1 MFTFLMKVEDIDFTE
16 ALRTL
21 GKQAGVEVQYRAP
34 KSENPEN
41 PILVANMQ
49 AQRFFRET
57 LISDNG
63 SFARDYLN
71 SRGLN
76 EETIASFGLGYSP
89 VNGNELFKHLQNLG
103 FKNELLAD
111 AGLVSLNEGATPR
124 DLFRGRLTF
133 PIHNDSGELVG
144 FGGRAL
150 DDSMPKY
157 LNTPQTSEF
166 DKSGILYGLD
176 KAKSGISGDGRRAVI
191 VEGYMDVIAAHEA
204 GFRNVVASMG
214 TSLTGKQ
221 IALALA
227 NADTVVLAMDAD
239 LAGQNS
245 MYRSLLEIA
254 QQNSAQSSN
263 GRRRQSLRQRSPAF
277 DIFKVAQISKGKDPD
292 DLIRAEPL
300 LWRNTI
306 EAAPSLADFLLL
318 GATSYLSGL
327 SDSDADQVIS
337 ALAQVVFAASWKVQD
352 KYVRQLAQIV
362 ETTPEK
368 LESNLG
374 KLIENRR
381 PALTRTGNQ
390 GRNRAADE
398 LPFRTPLGDPL
409 EEHTLALAAQF
420 PEFLGRIEDLGTDR
434 ITNPE
439 NRAVLSA
446 LKQNGTI
453 ERALDSLGG
462 QAAEQLQMLI
472 GLILPEM
479 DLKQRSDAFD
489 SCIRRLE
496 IRFYREIKQ
505 QEEALLENIDEGDF
519 LSTPNLEANERL
531 KDLYSSGA

>member
-34 KSENPEN
+34 KSENSEN
-41 PILVANMQ
+41 PILFANMQ

-57 LISDNG
+57 LNSDNG
-63 SFARDYLN
+63 SFARDYLS

-103 FKNELLAD
+103 LKNELLAD
-111 AGLVSLNEGATPR
+111 AGLISLNEGAIPR

-144 FGGRAL
+144 VGGRAL

-157 LNTPQTSEF
+157 LNTPQTPEF

-221 IALALA
+221 VALALA

-254 QQNSAQSSN
+254 QQNPTQLSN
-263 GRRRQSLRQRSPAF
+263 GHRRQSLRQRSPAF

-390 GRNRAADE
+390 GRSPAAA

-409 EEHTLALAAQF
+409 EEHALALAAQF

-453 ERALDSLGG
+453 EQALDSLSG

-531 KDLYSSGA
+531 KELYSSGA

>member
-1 MFTFLMKVEDIDFTE
+1 MFTFIMKVEDIDFTE

-103 FKNELLAD
+103 FKNEILAD

-221 IALALA
+221 VALALA

-381 PALTRTGNQ
+381 PTLTRTGNQ
-390 GRNRAADE
+390 GRSLAADE